1 MERILRY
8 DRAPVVTALAALT
21 ILSWT
26 YLVVLTRDY
35 FSGRYAPDRY
45 GDEERRRGR
54 HGDGHG
60 AISLTSFLLMLIM

>member
-26 YLVVLTRDY
+26 YLVILTRDI
-35 FSGRYAPDRY
+35 SQ
-45 GDEERRRGR
+45 GDMRLIGMGTRSAVG
-54 HGDGHG
+54 G
-60 AISLTSFLLMLIM
+60 AMGMVMAQYP

>member
-26 YLVVLTRDY
+26 YLVILTRDI
-35 FSGRYAPDRY
+35 SQ
-45 GDEERRRGR
+45 GDMRLIGMGTRSAVG
-54 HGDGHG
+54 G
-60 AISLTSFLLMLIM
+60 AMGMVMAQ